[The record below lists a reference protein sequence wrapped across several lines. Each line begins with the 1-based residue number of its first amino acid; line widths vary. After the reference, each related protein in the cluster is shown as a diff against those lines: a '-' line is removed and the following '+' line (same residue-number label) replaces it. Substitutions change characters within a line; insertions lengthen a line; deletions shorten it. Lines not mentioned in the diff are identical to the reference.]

1 MIARDEGGAVR
12 KWSSLRKHNS
22 CEGLVILEQEKGIL
36 EKLVR
41 VTHNTLLASRFY
53 DMLLTLEE
61 AARRVFLNSSY

>member
-1 MIARDEGGAVR
+1 M
-12 KWSSLRKHNS
+12 
-22 CEGLVILEQEKGIL
+22 ILEQEKGIL

-61 AARRVFLNSSY
+61 AAWRVYLNSSY